1 MHVTVVKQEI
11 VERYPWVPTNLVKA
25 FEQAKQAA
33 YKRVANPRMV
43 PLAWM
48 RTAWDE
54 ERAVLG
60 PDPWEYG
67 LGDTNRKNLET
78 ILRYTHQQ
86 GLIGRAM
93 ALDELFED
101 TDLGDAGSAEEN
113 V

>member
-1 MHVTVVKQEI
+1 M
-11 VERYPWVPTNLVKA
+11 PTNLVQA

-67 LGDTNRKNLET
+67 LGETNRKNLET

-86 GLIGRAM
+86 GLISRQM
-93 ALDELFED
+93 ALDELFVD
-101 TDLGDAGSAEEN
+101 TDLGDAGGAEEN